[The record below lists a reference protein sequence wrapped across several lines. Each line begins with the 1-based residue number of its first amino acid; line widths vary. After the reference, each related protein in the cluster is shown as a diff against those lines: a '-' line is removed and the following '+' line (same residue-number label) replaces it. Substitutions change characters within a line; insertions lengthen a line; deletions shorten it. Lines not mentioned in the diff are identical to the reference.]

1 MTTQRHLL
9 TILLVPVVSL
19 ALLTGCRNEMYDMEY
34 SEPLEKC
41 TFFEDGRSARPCIE
55 GTVARGELRD
65 DAHLYT
71 GKTESGTYVTSFP
84 MEVTE
89 SVMLRGQERYN
100 IFCSPCHGLSGR
112 ADGVIVKRGMKQ
124 PPSFLEQRLID
135 SEAGYFF
142 EVISNGFGVMY
153 SYASR
158 IKPEDRW
165 AIIAYLRALQR
176 TDDPIATVD
185 ETVAADEP
193 SETPAEADAG
203 AEATADAEGST
214 ESEGR

>member
-1 MTTQRHLL
+1 MPWT
-9 TILLVPVVSL
+9 
-19 ALLTGCRNEMYDMEY
+19 
-34 SEPLEKC
+34 
-41 TFFEDGRSARPCIE
+41 
-55 GTVARGELRD
+55 
-65 DAHLYT
+65 
-71 GKTESGTYVTSFP
+71 
-84 MEVTE
+84 EVTE